1 MKNVMVSLFM
11 VVLFM
16 VALVLLIVGFVWGG
30 YYIYFLLEDSPVASR
45 VMASVG
51 ALLFAA
57 PVMYFDRK
65 DDLMDG

>member
-30 YYIYFLLEDSPVASR
+30 YYIYFLLEDSP
-45 VMASVG
+45 
-51 ALLFAA
+51 AA
-57 PVMYFDRK
+57 C
-65 DDLMDG
+65 G

>member
-1 MKNVMVSLFM
+1 MKK
-11 VVLFM
+11 FM
-16 VALVLLIVGFVWGG
+16 VALLIVSFVLLIVGGAWGG
-30 YYIYFLLEDSPVASR
+30 YYIYFLLEDSPAVSR
-45 VMASVG
+45 AMVSVG